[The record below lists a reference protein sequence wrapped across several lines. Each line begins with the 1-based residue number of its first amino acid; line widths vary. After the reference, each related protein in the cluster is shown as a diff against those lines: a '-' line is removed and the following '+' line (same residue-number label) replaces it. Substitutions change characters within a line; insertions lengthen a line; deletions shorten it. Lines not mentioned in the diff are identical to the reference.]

1 MNYSQYTNI
10 YPPHILHILILLLLH
25 PILIMV
31 QCTRVATR
39 TQFATQMYSI
49 ILLLPFVYAFKYIHP
64 TLYSTP
70 SCPHLL
76 LLMLCSAQLSFSR
89 LLACNINI
97 RATLVAGY
105 ID

>member
-10 YPPHILHILILLLLH
+10 YPPHILHILILH

-39 TQFATQMYSI
+39 TQFATQIYSI
-49 ILLLPFVYAFKYIHP
+49 ILLLPFVYAFKYISP
-64 TLYSTP
+64 LYCTP

-76 LLMLCSAQLSFSR
+76 LMPCSAQLSFSR